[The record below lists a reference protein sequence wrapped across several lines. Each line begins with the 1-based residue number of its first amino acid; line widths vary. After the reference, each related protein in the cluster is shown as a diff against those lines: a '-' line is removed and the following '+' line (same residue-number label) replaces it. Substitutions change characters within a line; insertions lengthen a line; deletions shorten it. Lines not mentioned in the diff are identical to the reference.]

1 MATLLDTLQKTLGQ
15 ATASE
20 APAAGEETA
29 TVQRLLSAKRGI
41 VGGPKAPTGLAVGE
55 MAAQAAVQPEMAK
68 LGQAAQLESTSLLQQ
83 AAGEAEEVQQRKQNI
98 AAQRQ
103 QSQLQARIQSDA
115 ILRGLEQGRATLS
128 EAQRRSGMEQV
139 ASQLRL
145 SNDAYITNLEMEGA
159 RSRLQN
165 KIDFDMQLK
174 RDIMADNIALLEMQI
189 GNKKIIDMS
198 DDEFRK
204 ELAKIDINTAIAM
217 QKENAKFSA
226 QQQQIQALGQAGT
239 TAIGAY
245 GKYSEA
251 EEAGKLDPGYQAY
264 RTKSLQQGIPER
276 DLDSY
281 ERYSY
286 KEQLKGGP
294 PAPGTPLGRK

>member
-1 MATLLDTLQKTLGQ
+1 MATLLDTLQKTLGE

-20 APAAGEETA
+20 APATGEDTA

-41 VGGPKAPTGLAVGE
+41 VGGKKAPAGLAVGE
-55 MAAQAAVQPEMAK
+55 MAAQAAVQPELAK

-245 GKYSEA
+245 GKYA
-251 EEAGKLDPGYQAY
+251 EGQEAGKFDEGYQTY
-264 RTKSLQQGIPER
+264 RTTSLRLGVPER
-276 DLDSY
+276 DLISY
-281 ERYSY
+281 ESY
-286 KEQLKGGP
+286 KAQT
-294 PAPGTPLGRK
+294 GTK